1 MDKVSIG
8 MNAGI
13 VWRVVRNHGPLVG
26 YKELKKASGLSD
38 RDLNAA
44 IGWLARE
51 NKIEFATNPDDD
63 SDLFCVELNVYF

>member
-26 YKELKKASGLSD
+26 YKELKKAGY
-38 RDLNAA
+38 RVA
-44 IGWLARE
+44 G
-51 NKIEFATNPDDD
+51 P
-63 SDLFCVELNVYF
+63 

>member
-26 YKELKKASGLSD
+26 YKELKKA
-38 RDLNAA
+38 
-44 IGWLARE
+44 GWLARE

-63 SDLFCVELNVYF
+63 SDLFFVELNVYF